1 MPAGLGLPKR
11 TRRTTAALRAA
22 VLTLVL
28 AVAAACGE
36 PANGPQPAPGTAAE
50 TSPVAARPAA
60 GEQPSI
66 LLVVSD
72 TLRADALEC
81 YGGAARTPNIC
92 SLAERGARFERAYS
106 NGPWT
111 LPSAVSMTS
120 GNPSSQYA
128 LPMRVGSEQPIR
140 FQIPDAEVLL
150 AEALAERGYDRVSML
165 ENPLAGQSNNRQ
177 GFSPRPL
184 AGRMAPEIDPRLGFD
199 DSIRRNRK
207 LAPALRYLRGAG
219 ERPFFLLVWIN
230 DPHAYYS
237 PPPKYM
243 MALEEEARS
252 LPRPLA
258 FYVRLGH
265 ANRPE
270 EGEHKLRDVLTGMS
284 GAELQF
290 LKKLYLGEVESVDER
305 VGYLLRALELA
316 GRARDTVV
324 VFTSDHGEGF
334 GEHGSYLHGETFYDE
349 LLHVPLL
356 VAGPGIDP
364 GQRIETP
371 VSHVDL
377 MPTLAELTA
386 AECLERPLGRS
397 LAPLLRGERPAALV
411 ERDHYVVSPLRDEG
425 VDALIRGR
433 YKLIAAQEDRKLEL
447 YDLIADPG
455 ETRTLATTRQEV
467 AHDLLR
473 AMRRLRKAN
482 EERRQ
487 ETLARVG
494 VPSQA
499 EDEETLRQLKAL
511 GYVD

>member
-1 MPAGLGLPKR
+1 MSAGPGLARR
-11 TRRTTAALRAA
+11 TRRTTVTLRRAAL
-22 VLTLVL
+22 TLLL
-28 AVAAACGE
+28 AGAAACGE
-36 PANGPQPAPGTAAE
+36 PAITSHGSPTPAPGAT
-50 TSPVAARPAA
+50 PAA
-60 GEQPSI
+60 VEHPSI
-66 LLVVSD
+66 LFVVSD
-72 TLRADALEC
+72 TLRADALAC

-92 SLAERGARFERAYS
+92 GLAERGALFERSYS

-111 LPSAVSMTS
+111 LPSAVAMAS

-128 LPMRVGSEQPIR
+128 LPMRAGSEQPIR

-150 AEALAERGYDRVSML
+150 AEALGEHGYDRISML

-177 GFSPRPL
+177 GFAPRPP
-184 AGRMAPEIDPRLGFD
+184 AGRMAAEIDPGLGFD

-207 LAPALRYLRGAG
+207 LVPALRYLRGAG
-219 ERPFFLLVWIN
+219 ERPFFLTVWIN

-237 PPPKYM
+237 PPPKYL
-243 MALEEEARS
+243 AGLQEEARS

-258 FYVRLGH
+258 FYLRLGH

-270 EGEHKLRDVLTGMS
+270 AGEHKLRDVLPS
-284 GAELQF
+284 LSADELRF
-290 LKKLYLGEVESVDER
+290 LKKLYLAEVESVDER

-316 GRARDTVV
+316 GRASDTVV

-356 VAGPGIDP
+356 IAGPGIRG

-377 MPTLAELTA
+377 MPTLAEITDV
-386 AECLERPLGRS
+386 ECLERPLGRS
-397 LAPLLRGERPAALV
+397 LTPLLRGERPAELV
-411 ERDHYVVSPLRDEG
+411 ERDHYIVSPLRDEG

-433 YKLIAAQEDRKLEL
+433 YKLIAAHEDRKLEL

-455 ETRTLATTRQEV
+455 ETQNLAAGREEV

-473 AMRRLRKAN
+473 AMRLLRKTN
-482 EERRQ
+482 EERHL

-494 VPSQA
+494 VPSEA
-499 EDEETLRQLKAL
+499 DDEETLRQLKAL